1 MALIFWFYLQV
12 NMGITTPDYEVRQ
25 LPNGIRIAH
34 KQVIHTKIAHAAFVL
49 DAGSRDEAPYEQGL
63 AHFWEHMA
71 FKGTTSHKAFHICN
85 TLERIGG
92 ELNAY
97 TTKEKICFYASVLAP
112 HFKKATD
119 LLTDILFHSI
129 FPEKEIEKE
138 RQVILEEMAMYLDSP
153 DDAISDEFDSLI
165 FRNHTL
171 GNNILGT
178 QESVK
183 ATSRDAFLAFVA
195 QHLNTEK
202 LVLATVGPMT
212 MDQVMRTV
220 GAQLES
226 KPRSTP
232 ANPRTAFSGYVPQTI
247 TQEKPITQA
256 HVLMGCPALAYTH
269 PDRLPLVMLTNMLGG
284 PAMNSRLNL
293 AVREKHGLTYAIE
306 AGFTPYG
313 DTGIFSIYYGT
324 EPRQIN
330 RVQRLVKQE
339 LRKLREK
346 PLGITQM
353 RQVQEQLKG
362 QLAMSEESN
371 LNLCLALGKS
381 LLDAGRME
389 SLPEIFNQIDA
400 IKPAQL
406 ADLANQFFNEE
417 GLSTLIYVP
426 EEE

>member
-1 MALIFWFYLQV
+1 
-12 NMGITTPDYEVRQ
+12 
-25 LPNGIRIAH
+25 
-34 KQVIHTKIAHAAFVL
+34 
-49 DAGSRDEAPYEQGL
+49 
-63 AHFWEHMA
+63 
-71 FKGTTSHKAFHICN
+71 
-85 TLERIGG
+85 
-92 ELNAY
+92 
-97 TTKEKICFYASVLAP
+97 
-112 HFKKATD
+112 
-119 LLTDILFHSI
+119 
-129 FPEKEIEKE
+129 
-138 RQVILEEMAMYLDSP
+138 MYLDSP

-165 FRNHTL
+165 FYNHTL

-183 ATSRDAFLAFVA
+183 STTRDAFLAFVA

-220 GAQLES
+220 GQQLES

-232 ANPRTAFSGYVPQTI
+232 DNPRTAFGGYVPQTI

-400 IKPAQL
+400 IKPSQL